1 MKNKQKY
8 YITTL
13 FSITILFLALTMFI
27 TNGMAIASNEAVRVE
42 KGWTPIPGGEA
53 NSENDITMKNSN
65 FAITISGTDGSKPP
79 WGVPRGGI
87 LDGAPVVNGEIKL
100 DRLII
105 VDFLPD
111 RWAAWPTTYQEVEIV
126 ENTDEKGVVEVRRDY
141 DKAELITTITL
152 KKNDNFV
159 HLETKFNNAEKVY
172 EDLNSGYTLSIEG
185 GWIDVPGGRG
195 PREDTL
201 GDWMVGYNEDWAFGL
216 HSQFHEKVEGGTTWT
231 EQFATNTIESNEE
244 KTYETWLQVVPSGE
258 SASIIDFNMDL
269 TDTEGGTVT
278 GEVANTSGEKIENP
292 IVVAYKDGEVIGW
305 TIGEDSKYSLNL
317 PAGTYQLKA
326 MAEKNAPSSSKEV
339 TITENEE
346 TTLNL
351 TDVKAPGELDIN
363 VTEKDTGKP
372 LDAKIELS
380 GGPKYPI
387 NYLGS
392 NTKFT
397 DLKEKGKA
405 NFVFPPATYDIS
417 LSSGANFLSE
427 KTKLEEVKVESGK
440 TKELNTN
447 IDILTDPNDKNWY
460 SADLHQHSNILDGIT
475 EPKELV
481 VSNLAAQIDLAL
493 VSDHDSVAT
502 HEKIKEY
509 AESRDLPFIPSI
521 EISPMW
527 SHFNVYPVPLGSEK
541 LNDVA
546 NGTATEIFEAAR
558 ELGDVVI
565 QVNHPWI
572 AYGYYN
578 AQNNDKIPGE
588 YNEDYDVVETRKGK
602 IKESDKKTLEK
613 MYSLW
618 NEGKEKYMVGNTDI
632 HDVQSNVTGYIRTF
646 AQVEGEL
653 TRSKYIDAIKEG
665 NSFVSRGPLVYPED
679 KDFGETYEAKNGVF
693 NLSFTAE
700 AVNGLK
706 EVYVVSEGE
715 KVRSRI
721 LSSDFVELEDKQKE
735 SFDFYLNPSEDT
747 WYSLIVVDQNGNH
760 LYSNPIW
767 VESN

>member
-1 MKNKQKY
+1 MRNNKKHS
-8 YITTL
+8 IKTF
-13 FSITILFLALTMFI
+13 FSITILFLAATLFI
-27 TNGMAIASNEAVRVE
+27 SSGMAIASNKGVQVK

-65 FAITISGTDGSKPP
+65 FALTISGTDGTKPP

-126 ENTDEKGVVEVRRDY
+126 ENTKEKGVVEVRRDY
-141 DKAELITTITL
+141 DNAELITTITL
-152 KKNDNFV
+152 KKNDDFA
-159 HLETKFNNAEKVY
+159 HLKTKLKNGETAYKN
-172 EDLNSGYTLSIEG
+172 LNSGYTLSIEG

-195 PREDTL
+195 SRKDTL

-216 HSQFHEKVEGGTTWT
+216 HSQFHNKVKGGTTWT
-231 EQFATNTIESNEE
+231 EQFVTNDIKSKEE
-244 KTYETWLQVVPSGE
+244 KTYETWLQVVSSGE
-258 SASIIDFNMDL
+258 SSSIIDFNMNL
-269 TDTEGGTVT
+269 TNTEGGSIT
-278 GEVANTSGEKIENP
+278 GEVLNTSGEKIENP
-292 IVVAYKDGEVIGW
+292 IVVAYKDGQVIGW
-305 TIGEDSKYSLNL
+305 TIGEKSKYSFNL

-326 MAEKNAPSSSKEV
+326 MAEKNAPSSSKKV
-339 TITENEE
+339 TITENKE
-346 TTLNL
+346 TKVNL
-351 TDVKAPGELDIN
+351 TDVKAPGKLDIN
-363 VTEKDTGKP
+363 ITEKDTGKA
-372 LDAKIELS
+372 LDARLEFS

-397 DLKEKGKA
+397 DLENKGKA
-405 NFVFPPATYDIS
+405 NFVFPPSSYDVS
-417 LSSGANFLSE
+417 LSSGANFISE
-427 KTKLEEVKVESGK
+427 KTTLEEVEVESGK
-440 TKELNTN
+440 KTELNAE
-447 IDILTDPNDKNWY
+447 IDIITDPNDKNWY

-475 EPKELV
+475 EPKELI
-481 VSNLAAQIDLAL
+481 VSNLAAQLDLAL
-493 VSDHDSVAT
+493 VSDHDAVAT

-509 AESRDLPFIPSI
+509 ADSRNLPFIPSI

-527 SHFNVYPVPLGSEK
+527 SHFNIYPVPLGSEK
-541 LNDVA
+541 LNDVGSGNA
-546 NGTATEIFEAAR
+546 SEIFKAAR

-578 AQNNDKIPGE
+578 AKNNAKIPGE
-588 YNEDYDVVETRKGK
+588 YNEDYDVVEIRKEK

-618 NEGKEKYMVGNTDI
+618 NKGKEKYMVGNTDI

-653 TRSKYIDAIKEG
+653 NRSKYIKAVKEG
-665 NSFVSRGPLVYPED
+665 NSFVSRGPLVYPENIN
-679 KDFGETYEAKNGVF
+679 FGETYEAENGIF

-700 AVNGLK
+700 AVNDLK
-706 EVYVVSEGE
+706 EIYVVSEGE
-715 KVRSRI
+715 KVRSRV
-721 LSSDFVELEDKQKE
+721 LSSDYVDLESKKSE
-735 SFDFYLNPSEDT
+735 SFDFYLSPSENT
-747 WYSLIVVDQNGNH
+747 WYSIIIIDKKGNH

-767 VESN
+767 VKNN

>member
-1 MKNKQKY
+1 MKNNKNN
-8 YITTL
+8 YIKL
-13 FSITILFLALTMFI
+13 AFSTIIIVLALTLFMS
-27 TNGMAIASNEAVRVE
+27 NGMAVASNKGVKVE

-65 FAITISGTDGSKPP
+65 FAITISGTDGTKPP

-87 LDGAPVVNGEIKL
+87 LDGAPVVDGEIKL

-126 ENTDEKGVVEVRRDY
+126 ENTKEKGVVKVRRDY
-141 DKAELITTITL
+141 DKAELVTTITL
-152 KKNDNFV
+152 EENDEFV
-159 HLETKFNNAEKVY
+159 HLKTEFKNGEKVY
-172 EDLNSGYTLSIEG
+172 KDLNSGYTLSIEG

-195 PREDTL
+195 AREDTL

-216 HSQFHEKVEGGTTWT
+216 HSNFHDKVQGGTTWT
-231 EQFATNTIESNEE
+231 EQFTTNTIKSKEE

-258 SASIIDFNMDL
+258 SASIIDFNMEL
-269 TDTEGGTVT
+269 TDTEKGKVS
-278 GEVANTSGEKIENP
+278 GEVVNTSGEKIESP

-305 TIGEDSKYSLNL
+305 TIGEESKYSMNL

-326 MAEKNAPSSSKEV
+326 MAEKNAPSSTKKV
-339 TITENEE
+339 TITEDEVSKV
-346 TTLNL
+346 NL
-351 TDVKAPGELDIN
+351 KDVKAPGELAIK
-363 VTEKDTGKP
+363 VSEKDTGNP
-372 LDAKIELS
+372 LDARIELS

-397 DLKEKGKA
+397 SLDEKGKA
-405 NFVFPPATYDIS
+405 NFVFPPATYDIN

-427 KTKLEEVKVESGK
+427 KTKLEDVTVKSGK
-440 TKELNTN
+440 TKELNTE
-447 IDILTDPNDKNWY
+447 IDILTDPNENNWY

-481 VSNLAAQIDLAL
+481 ISNLAAQLDLAL
-493 VSDHDSVAT
+493 VSDHDSVAR

-509 AESRDLPFIPSI
+509 TERRDLPFIPSI

-541 LNDVA
+541 LNNVA
-546 NGTATEIFEAAR
+546 SGTATEIFEAAR
-558 ELGDVVI
+558 ELGDVVV

-578 AQNNDKIPGE
+578 AQNNDKVPGE

-602 IKESDKKTLEK
+602 IKDSDKKTLEK

-618 NEGKEKYMVGNTDI
+618 NKGKEKYMVGNTDI

-646 AQVEGEL
+646 AQVDGEL
-653 TRSKYIDAIKEG
+653 NRSKYVNAVKEG
-665 NSFVSRGPLVYPED
+665 HSFVSRGPLVYPED
-679 KDFGETYEAKNGVF
+679 KMFGETYQAENGVF

-706 EVYVVSEGE
+706 EIYVVSEGE

-721 LSSDFVELEDKQKE
+721 LDSDYVKLEEKQKE
-735 SFDFYLNPSEDT
+735 SYDFYLNPSEDT
-747 WYSLIVVDQNGNH
+747 WYSLIVIDKKGNH

-767 VESN
+767 VETN